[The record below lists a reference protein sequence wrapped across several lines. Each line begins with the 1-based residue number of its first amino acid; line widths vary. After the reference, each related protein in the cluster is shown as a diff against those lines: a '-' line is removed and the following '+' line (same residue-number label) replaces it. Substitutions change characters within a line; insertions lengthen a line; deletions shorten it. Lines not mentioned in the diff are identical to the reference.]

1 MTPVSMVPDEERP
14 GQAAYRVTEFQLTQT
29 GQKVWRF
36 KPAPRPEVLQAQR
49 GIPAQGSKHRILNGL
64 RALGY

>member
-36 KPAPRPEVLQAQR
+36 KPAPGPEVFQAQG
-49 GIPAQGSKHRILNGL
+49 GIWAQDAKHWILNGL
-64 RALGY
+64 AAFSP

>member
-14 GQAAYRVTEFQLTQT
+14 RQAADLVTELQLTQT

-36 KPAPRPEVLQAQR
+36 KPAPRSEVLQAQR
-49 GIPAQGSKHRILNGL
+49 GIPAQGAKHRIRNGL
-64 RALGY
+64 RVFGG